1 MVQKGEAQEIREK
14 LKKENMEKSGWLS
27 SRGCQPQPQGQALEA
42 VVVMKPARSD
52 LGEQR
57 FPKEE
62 VGRQNNQNDQRG
74 WDLYSQLTF
83 LTFLLGFFQL
93 YVTATLT

>member
-1 MVQKGEAQEIREK
+1 MVM
-14 LKKENMEKSGWLS
+14 N
-27 SRGCQPQPQGQALEA
+27 
-42 VVVMKPARSD
+42 PARSD

-57 FPKEE
+57 FPKKE

-83 LTFLLGFFQL
+83 LTFLFVRILSVICDSNFNLSKEMLLIGSRNCE
-93 YVTATLT
+93 V